1 MAFEDIQFPVYRKY
15 RNGKSYFKII
25 SRNEFE
31 ELQVVGSK
39 KIINR
44 IKATQ
49 FPEMNLIKDLVYDR
63 ELSEEISTMEYET
76 LRSEIS

>member
-31 ELQVVGSK
+31 EVQVVGSK
-39 KIINR
+39 KVIHK

-49 FPEMNLIKDLVYDR
+49 FPEMHLIKDLVYDKAIA
-63 ELSEEISTMEYET
+63 EEISAREYEN
-76 LRSEIS
+76 LSSGVS